1 MSKSQSF
8 RYNSPI
14 ISLFFARYK
23 NKLTIRMHF
32 LYRHKQKPV
41 VCPICGKVSP
51 NKKAL
56 TVHKRIHREDY
67 KERFKCPIC
76 GKGFRDR
83 TKLRVCPL
91 DSPVCICVRIEW
103 HWIRYLYLYF
113 QEHSYSHSGISDAY
127 RCNHCEKTF
136 RYGSDLSKHRKKAHP
151 VEENLRKTS
160 NYLGII

>member
-1 MSKSQSF
+1 MDFIFLS
-8 RYNSPI
+8 N
-14 ISLFFARYK
+14 RYK

-41 VCPICGKVSP
+41 ICPTCGKLSP

-76 GKGFRDR
+76 EKGFRDR
-83 TKLRVCPL
+83 TKLR
-91 DSPVCICVRIEW
+91 
-103 HWIRYLYLYF
+103 
-113 QEHSYSHSGISDAY
+113 EHSYSHSGISDAY

-136 RYGSDLSKHRKKAHP
+136 RYGSDLSKHRKKTHP